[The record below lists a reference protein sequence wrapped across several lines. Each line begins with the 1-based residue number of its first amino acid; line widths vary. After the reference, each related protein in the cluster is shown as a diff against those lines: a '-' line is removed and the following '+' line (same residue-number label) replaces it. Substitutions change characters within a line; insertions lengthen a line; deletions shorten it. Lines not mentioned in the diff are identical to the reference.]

1 MLQNSLSRTI
11 PCYLLAFLSL
21 FFEVKLDNFPARQS
35 SKSSLWISSRLEYI
49 FLQASFKNAQQF
61 YIICLLSCCMNVHSE
76 IQSMLGIL
84 FVCVCV
90 WLAAGCPQSCSHIPG
105 GQADVDILVL
115 DLQSL
120 QSVRKCATD
129 FKSRN
134 LPLHLLVNVPS
145 CIFCKL
151 IISATSR
158 SWSWPASAAAA
169 LIMMQNS
176 SSACMHGYCQESNV
190 DLRSFLRV

>member
-1 MLQNSLSRTI
+1 MPQASLKMLQNSLSCTI

-21 FFEVKLDNFPARQS
+21 FLEVKLDNFPARQS

-61 YIICLLSCCMNVHSE
+61 YIICLPSCCMNVHSE
-76 IQSMLGIL
+76 IQFMLAIL
-84 FVCVCV
+84 FVCVCVCVCV
-90 WLAAGCPQSCSHIPG
+90 WLAAACPQSCSHIPG
-105 GQADVDILVL
+105 GQADVDVLVL

-120 QSVRKCATD
+120 QSVRKCVTD

-158 SWSWPASAAAA
+158 S
-169 LIMMQNS
+169 
-176 SSACMHGYCQESNV
+176 
-190 DLRSFLRV
+190 